1 MPAILTA
8 NGITFN
14 DNTSLNSK
22 YGIIPQSIVSVFF
35 QAAAPTGW
43 TKLTTQND
51 KALRVVSGTGGASGG
66 TTAFTTAFPN
76 SLRTASATVPV
87 SGTVGGTTLTSL
99 QIPSHNHPGSAVN
112 AQGVNHGHTY
122 QRGQQVDGFA
132 SGTTDLPFYS
142 LVNTGPDGA
151 HSHTASI
158 GQSTPGDGS
167 HTHTWDGSGPGSVST
182 DVSVQY
188 IDVILCSLN

>member
-1 MPAILTA
+1 MPAILTV

-14 DNTSLNSK
+14 DSTSLNSK
-22 YGIIPQSIVSVFF
+22 YDIIPQSKVSVFF

-43 TKLTTQND
+43 TKLITQND
-51 KALRVVSGTGGASGG
+51 KALRVVSGSGGGSGG

-76 SLRTASATVPV
+76 SLKTASATVPV

-112 AQGVNHGHTY
+112 PQGANHSHTY

-132 SGTTDLPFYS
+132 EGTTDVPFYS
-142 LVNTGPDGA
+142 TVNTGPDGA

-158 GQSTPGDGS
+158 GQSTQGDNS
-167 HTHTWDGSGPGSVST
+167 HTHTWGGSGPASVSI
-182 DVSVQY
+182 DASVQY
-188 IDVILCSLN
+188 IDVIICSLD